1 MKKNILILPCSLLL
15 FAGCSS
21 TSSNQTANRNPSSG
35 AQVGIA
41 GYSENRVEGQK
52 AREAGLADD
61 RWRVKR
67 STLVTGSNLITDL
80 AEAENAAP
88 KTEELAQ
95 GTASAGERGT
105 TVVNGSGGLET
116 MDHADIEL
124 RKEELV
130 VGKRE
135 VSNGGVLIRTVV
147 QTENVSQPIDLRRE
161 EYVIER
167 VPANDVRNRS
177 DADASAS
184 NAFQGREIYIPLM
197 REEPV
202 TSKRTLLTESVKVG
216 KKIETD
222 RQTITRPVRT
232 EDVEIVKNPDLAEAR
247 FSSVPRRSAASNGR
261 ESAPVDA
268 ATQGETSADTLKL
281 AKEEFIV
288 GKRDV
293 DNGGVFLQKVVR
305 TQDASQ
311 PVELRREEFT
321 IDRTSLGNQPVVNS
335 DFRERAIK
343 INLTREEPVAG
354 TRNYLAETIR
364 VRKQIQ
370 TDKQTVSG
378 TVRKETVEI
387 VKNSDQSATGQGG
400 TGNSIQTGTSSLSE
414 SGYPAKSPEKTSDE
428 SK

>member
-1 MKKNILILPCSLLL
+1 MNKILILPCTLLL

-21 TSSNQTANRNPSSG
+21 TQSASRSPLPGERS
-35 AQVGIA
+35 AQVGTA
-41 GYSENRVEGQK
+41 RYDEQRVDGQR

-67 STLVTGSNLITDL
+67 ENPVTGSPLITDL
-80 AEAENAAP
+80 AEAETPAP
-88 KTEELAQ
+88 KSQDTAQ
-95 GTASAGERGT
+95 GAASAVERGA
-105 TVVNGSGGLET
+105 TVISGSGGLET

-167 VPANDVRNRS
+167 VPANDARNRS
-177 DADASAS
+177 DADAGANS
-184 NAFQGREIYIPLM
+184 AFQGREIYIPLM

-216 KKIETD
+216 KRIETD
-222 RQTITRPVRT
+222 HQTITKPVRT
-232 EDVEIVKNPDLAEAR
+232 EDVEIVKNPDLTQAR
-247 FSSVPRRSAASNGR
+247 FSSVPRRSASSN
-261 ESAPVDA
+261 APEATQVDA
-268 ATQGETSADTLKL
+268 TAQGETSTDTLKL

-311 PVELRREEFT
+311 PVDLRREEFM
-321 IDRTSLGNQPVVNS
+321 IDRTPLPNQPIANS
-335 DFRERAIK
+335 DFRERTIR
-343 INLTREEPVAG
+343 INLTREEAVAG

-364 VRKQIQ
+364 VRKQDQ
-370 TDKQTVSG
+370 TDKQIVSG

-387 VKNSDQSATGQGG
+387 VKNSDQSAAGQGG
-400 TGNSIQTGTSSLSE
+400 TGSTIQTGTSSSSE

>member
-1 MKKNILILPCSLLL
+1 LL

-21 TSSNQTANRNPSSG
+21 TQSVSRSPLPGERS
-35 AQVGIA
+35 AQVGTARYDEQRID
-41 GYSENRVEGQK
+41 GQR

-67 STLVTGSNLITDL
+67 ETPVTGSPLITDL
-80 AEAENAAP
+80 AQAETPAP
-88 KTEELAQ
+88 KPQDTAQ
-95 GTASAGERGT
+95 GAASAVERGA
-105 TVVNGSGGLET
+105 TVISGSGGLET

-167 VPANDVRNRS
+167 VPANDARNRS
-177 DADASAS
+177 DADAGAS
-184 NAFQGREIYIPLM
+184 SAFQGREIYIPLM

-216 KKIETD
+216 KRIETD
-222 RQTITRPVRT
+222 HQTITKSVRT
-232 EDVEIVKNPDLAEAR
+232 EDVEIVKNPDLTQAR
-247 FSSVPRRSAASNGR
+247 FSSVPRRSASSNGR
-261 ESAPVDA
+261 EATQVDA
-268 ATQGETSADTLKL
+268 TAQDEASADTLKL

-311 PVELRREEFT
+311 PVDLRREEFM
-321 IDRTSLGNQPVVNS
+321 IDRNPLPNQPIANS
-335 DFRERAIK
+335 DFRER
-343 INLTREEPVAG
+343 
-354 TRNYLAETIR
+354 TIR
-364 VRKQIQ
+364 TETTSYERKRR
-370 TDKQTVSG
+370 TDKQKG
-378 TVRKETVEI
+378 K
-387 VKNSDQSATGQGG
+387 
-400 TGNSIQTGTSSLSE
+400 
-414 SGYPAKSPEKTSDE
+414 
-428 SK
+428 